1 MRLGSVLLWFDAQSA
16 DLSGEGLGTRLLPVE
31 HVTVGPLK

>member
-1 MRLGSVLLWFDAQSA
+1 MGLGSILLWFDAQSA
-16 DLSGEGLGTRLLPVE
+16 DLSGEALGMRLLPME